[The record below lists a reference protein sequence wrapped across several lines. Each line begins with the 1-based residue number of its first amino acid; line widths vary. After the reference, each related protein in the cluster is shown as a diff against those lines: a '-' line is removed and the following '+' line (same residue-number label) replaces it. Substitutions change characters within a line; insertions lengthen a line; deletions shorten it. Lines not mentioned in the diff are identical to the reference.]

1 MRTNDFTAKQIIL
14 GLVEVVRLEIESK
27 KKTLSIGDEEL
38 VQKIMSKISEANK
51 EFATEKEEL
60 RYWGIVTREVAWY
73 EANTEESEE
82 IINRLKSGDQL
93 FAQKFFYSTNTNG
106 CNISRFRSKILA
118 NIKQTYKI
126 EVSVEEFGDI
136 LYTFL
141 WNEGTWSILD
151 KYSRKSS
158 FFCWL
163 SEVAQHELIRYL
175 EDMKLINV
183 TRERTAGNTR
193 LLGLSI
199 APEMWEYILNDTM
212 PNGLYKDVL
221 FSTLVE
227 RNTEEKM
234 MKSFCLK
241 IEDLHRLQKKAEA
254 DLKDRLIRSDR
265 GYEELVLRDKTPRV
279 IEVSEEF
286 AKDFCVWQEGK
297 SNANPLADVLGVDLN
312 HEDLQKKVVD
322 FLYTIPQKLKW
333 TEEERIVWTLRFIED
348 TAPIEVAERIGRK
361 RSWVDTKYSRL
372 NARFNKAVKDWWS
385 KNAKIVGE
393 SLVQIVIEHQTF
405 IPLLL

>member
-1 MRTNDFTAKQIIL
+1 MRTNDFTAKQTIL

-38 VQKIMSKISEANK
+38 VQKIMSKVSEANK

-212 PNGLYKDVL
+212 PNGLYKDIL

-241 IEDLHRLQKKAEA
+241 KEDLHRLQKKAEA
-254 DLKDRLIRSDR
+254 DLKGRLIRSDR

-385 KNAKIVGE
+385 KNAK
-393 SLVQIVIEHQTF
+393 
-405 IPLLL
+405 

>member
-1 MRTNDFTAKQIIL
+1 MRTNDFTAKQTIL

-241 IEDLHRLQKKAEA
+241 KEDLHRLQKKAEA

-265 GYEELVLRDKTPRV
+265 GYEELVLRDKTSRV

-322 FLYTIPQKLKW
+322 FLYTIPQELKW

-372 NARFNKAVKDWWS
+372 NVRFNKAVKEWWAE
-385 KNAKIVGE
+385 NAK
-393 SLVQIVIEHQTF
+393 
-405 IPLLL
+405 

>member
-1 MRTNDFTAKQIIL
+1 MRTNDFTAKQTIL

-221 FSTLVE
+221 FSTLVK

-241 IEDLHRLQKKAEA
+241 KEDLHRLQKKAEA

-265 GYEELVLRDKTPRV
+265 GYEELVLRDKSPRV

-348 TAPIEVAERIGRK
+348 TAPVEVAERIGRK

-385 KNAKIVGE
+385 KNAK
-393 SLVQIVIEHQTF
+393 
-405 IPLLL
+405 

>member
-1 MRTNDFTAKQIIL
+1 MRTNSFTTKQTIL

-27 KKTLSIGDEEL
+27 NKTLSIGDNEL

-60 RYWGIVTREVAWY
+60 RYWGVVTREVAWY

-82 IINRLKSGDQL
+82 IISRLKSGDRL
-93 FAQKFFYSTNTNG
+93 FAQKFFYSTNANG

-126 EVSVEEFGDI
+126 DVSVEEFGDI

-163 SEVAQHELIRYL
+163 AEVAQHELVRYL

-183 TRERTAGNTR
+183 TRERTVGNTR

-212 PNGLYKDVL
+212 PNGLYKDFL

-227 RNTEEKM
+227 RDTEEKM
-234 MKSFCLK
+234 MKSFCLEK
-241 IEDLHRLQKKAEA
+241 EELHKLQKKAEA
-254 DLKDRLIRSDR
+254 DLKDRLIRSDS
-265 GYEELVLRDKTPRV
+265 GYEDLVLRSKSPRI
-279 IEVSEEF
+279 IEVSDEF

-297 SNANPLADVLGVDLN
+297 SNVSLLADVLGVDLN
-312 HEDLQKKVVD
+312 NEDLQKKVVE

-372 NARFNKAVKDWWS
+372 NARFNKAIKEWWA
-385 KNAKIVGE
+385 KNVNE
-393 SLVQIVIEHQTF
+393 
-405 IPLLL
+405 

>member
-1 MRTNDFTAKQIIL
+1 MRTNDFTAKQTIL

-241 IEDLHRLQKKAEA
+241 KEDLHRLQKKAEA

-265 GYEELVLRDKTPRV
+265 GYEELVLRDKTSRF

-372 NARFNKAVKDWWS
+372 NVRFNKAVKEWWAE
-385 KNAKIVGE
+385 NAK
-393 SLVQIVIEHQTF
+393 
-405 IPLLL
+405 

>member
-1 MRTNDFTAKQIIL
+1 MRTNVFTAKQTIL
-14 GLVEVVRLEIESK
+14 GFVEVVRLEIESK
-27 KKTLSIGDEEL
+27 KKRLSIGDEEL
-38 VQKIMSKISEANK
+38 VEKIMSKVSEANK

-60 RYWGIVTREVAWY
+60 RYWGVVTREVAWY

-82 IINRLKSGDQL
+82 IIKRLKSDDQL
-93 FAQKFFYSTNTNG
+93 FVQKFFYSTNTNG

-126 EVSVEEFGDI
+126 DVSVEEFGDI
-136 LYTFL
+136 LYAFL
-141 WNEGTWSILD
+141 WNEGTWSVLD

-163 SEVAQHELIRYL
+163 AEVAQHELVRVL
-175 EDMKLINV
+175 EDAKLINV
-183 TRERTAGNTR
+183 IPERTVGNTR

-212 PNGLYKDVL
+212 PNGLYKDIL
-221 FSTLVE
+221 LATLVE

-234 MKSFCLK
+234 MKSFGLEK
-241 IEDLHRLQKKAEA
+241 EDLHKLQKKAEA
-254 DLKDRLIRSDR
+254 DFKDRLIRSDSV
-265 GYEELVLRDKTPRV
+265 YEELVLRDKKPRI
-279 IEVSEEF
+279 IEVSDDF

-312 HEDLQKKVVD
+312 NEDLQKKVVE

-333 TEEERIVWTLRFIED
+333 TEEERIVWTLRFIEG
-348 TAPIEVAERIGRK
+348 TAPIDVAERVGRK

-372 NARFNKAVKDWWS
+372 NARFNKAVKEWW
-385 KNAKIVGE
+385 AKYAK
-393 SLVQIVIEHQTF
+393 
-405 IPLLL
+405 

>member
-1 MRTNDFTAKQIIL
+1 MRTNDFTAKQTIL

-38 VQKIMSKISEANK
+38 VQKIMSKVSEANK

-93 FAQKFFYSTNTNG
+93 FAQNFFYSTNTNG

-234 MKSFCLK
+234 MKSFGLK
-241 IEDLHRLQKKAEA
+241 KEDLHRLQKKAEA

-286 AKDFCVWQEGK
+286 TKDFCVWQEGK

-385 KNAKIVGE
+385 KNAK
-393 SLVQIVIEHQTF
+393 
-405 IPLLL
+405 

>member
-1 MRTNDFTAKQIIL
+1 MRTNDFTAKQTIL

-38 VQKIMSKISEANK
+38 VQKIMDKVSEANK

-221 FSTLVE
+221 FSTLVK

-241 IEDLHRLQKKAEA
+241 IEDLHRLQKRAEA

-372 NARFNKAVKDWWS
+372 NARFNKSVKDWWS
-385 KNAKIVGE
+385 KNAK
-393 SLVQIVIEHQTF
+393 
-405 IPLLL
+405 

>member
-51 EFATEKEEL
+51 EFATVKEEL

-385 KNAKIVGE
+385 KNAK
-393 SLVQIVIEHQTF
+393 
-405 IPLLL
+405 

>member
-1 MRTNDFTAKQIIL
+1 MRTNDFTAKQTIL

-27 KKTLSIGDEEL
+27 KKTLTIGDEEL
-38 VQKIMSKISEANK
+38 VQKIMSKVLEANK

-241 IEDLHRLQKKAEA
+241 KEDLHRLQKKAEA
-254 DLKDRLIRSDR
+254 DLKDRLIRSDC
-265 GYEELVLRDKTPRV
+265 GYEELVLRDKTSRV

-372 NARFNKAVKDWWS
+372 NVRFNKAIKEWWAE
-385 KNAKIVGE
+385 NAK
-393 SLVQIVIEHQTF
+393 
-405 IPLLL
+405 

>member
-1 MRTNDFTAKQIIL
+1 MRTNDFTAKQTIL

-38 VQKIMSKISEANK
+38 VQKIMSKVSEANK

-60 RYWGIVTREVAWY
+60 RYWGVVTREVAWY

-212 PNGLYKDVL
+212 PNGLYKDIL

-241 IEDLHRLQKKAEA
+241 KEDLHRLQKKAEA

-372 NARFNKAVKDWWS
+372 NVRFNKAVKEWWAE
-385 KNAKIVGE
+385 NAK
-393 SLVQIVIEHQTF
+393 
-405 IPLLL
+405 

>member
-1 MRTNDFTAKQIIL
+1 MRTNSFTTKQTIL

-27 KKTLSIGDEEL
+27 NKTLSIGDNEL

-82 IINRLKSGDQL
+82 IISRLKSGDRL
-93 FAQKFFYSTNTNG
+93 FAQKFFYSTNANG
-106 CNISRFRSKILA
+106 CNISRFRSKTLA

-126 EVSVEEFGDI
+126 DVSVEEFGDI

-141 WNEGTWSILD
+141 WNEGTWSVLD

-163 SEVAQHELIRYL
+163 AEVAQHELVRYL

-183 TRERTAGNTR
+183 TRERTVGNTR

-212 PNGLYKDVL
+212 PNGLYKDFL

-227 RNTEEKM
+227 RDTEEKM
-234 MKSFCLK
+234 MKSFCLEK
-241 IEDLHRLQKKAEA
+241 EELHKLQKKAEA
-254 DLKDRLIRSDR
+254 DLKDRLIRSDS
-265 GYEELVLRDKTPRV
+265 GYEDLVLRSKSPRI
-279 IEVSEEF
+279 IEVSDEF

-297 SNANPLADVLGVDLN
+297 SNVSLLADVLGVDLN
-312 HEDLQKKVVD
+312 NEDLQKKVVE

-372 NARFNKAVKDWWS
+372 NARFNKAIKEWWA
-385 KNAKIVGE
+385 KNVNE
-393 SLVQIVIEHQTF
+393 
-405 IPLLL
+405 

>member
-193 LLGLSI
+193 LLGISI

-265 GYEELVLRDKTPRV
+265 GYEELVLRDKSPRV

-385 KNAKIVGE
+385 KNAK
-393 SLVQIVIEHQTF
+393 
-405 IPLLL
+405 

>member
-1 MRTNDFTAKQIIL
+1 MRTNDFTAKQTIL

-38 VQKIMSKISEANK
+38 VQKIMSKVSEANK

-93 FAQKFFYSTNTNG
+93 FAQKYFYSTNING

-199 APEMWEYILNDTM
+199 APEMWKYILNDTM

-241 IEDLHRLQKKAEA
+241 KEDLHRLQKKAEA

-385 KNAKIVGE
+385 KNAK
-393 SLVQIVIEHQTF
+393 
-405 IPLLL
+405 

>member
-1 MRTNDFTAKQIIL
+1 MRTNDFTAKQTIL
-14 GLVEVVRLEIESK
+14 SLVEVVRLEIESK

-38 VQKIMSKISEANK
+38 VQKIMSKVSEANK

-241 IEDLHRLQKKAEA
+241 KEDLHRLQKKAEA
-254 DLKDRLIRSDR
+254 DLKDRLIRSDC
-265 GYEELVLRDKTPRV
+265 GYEELVLRDKTSRV

-372 NARFNKAVKDWWS
+372 NVRFNKAIKEWWAE
-385 KNAKIVGE
+385 NAK
-393 SLVQIVIEHQTF
+393 
-405 IPLLL
+405 

>member
-1 MRTNDFTAKQIIL
+1 MCIILWILIDMRTDVFTAKQTIL
-14 GLVEVVRLEIESK
+14 SLVEVVRLEIESK
-27 KKTLSIGDEEL
+27 KKTLSAEDEEL
-38 VQKIMSKISEANK
+38 VRKIMSKITEANK

-60 RYWGIVTREVAWY
+60 RYWGVVAREVAWY

-82 IINRLKSGDQL
+82 IISRLKSGDQL
-93 FAQKFFYSTNTNG
+93 FAQKFFYSTNPNG

-163 SEVAQHELIRYL
+163 AVVAQHELVRYL
-175 EDMKLINV
+175 KDMKLIGV

-193 LLGLSI
+193 LLGLSV
-199 APEMWEYILNDTM
+199 ASEMWEYILNDTM

-221 FSTLVE
+221 ISTLVE

-234 MKSFCLK
+234 MRSFCLK
-241 IEDLHRLQKKAEA
+241 KEDLHKLQKKAEA
-254 DLKDRLIRSDR
+254 DLKDRLIRGGS
-265 GYEELVLRDKTPRV
+265 GYEDLVLRDKTPRV
-279 IEVSEEF
+279 VEVSDEF
-286 AKDFCVWQEGK
+286 AKDFCVWQESK
-297 SNANPLADVLGVDLN
+297 SNANPLADVLGVGLD

-348 TAPIEVAERIGRK
+348 TAPIEVAERVGRK

-372 NARFNKAVKDWWS
+372 NARFNKAVKEWWA
-385 KNAKIVGE
+385 KNAK
-393 SLVQIVIEHQTF
+393 
-405 IPLLL
+405 

>member
-1 MRTNDFTAKQIIL
+1 MRTNDFTAKQTIL

-38 VQKIMSKISEANK
+38 VQKIMSKVSEVNK
-51 EFATEKEEL
+51 KFATEKEEL

-73 EANTEESEE
+73 EANTKESEE

-183 TRERTAGNTR
+183 TRGRTAGNTR

-212 PNGLYKDVL
+212 PNGLYKDIL

-241 IEDLHRLQKKAEA
+241 KEDLHRLQKKAEA

-372 NARFNKAVKDWWS
+372 NVRFNKAVKEWWAEH
-385 KNAKIVGE
+385 AK
-393 SLVQIVIEHQTF
+393 
-405 IPLLL
+405 

>member
-1 MRTNDFTAKQIIL
+1 MRTNDFTAKQTIL

-27 KKTLSIGDEEL
+27 KKTLTIGDEEL
-38 VQKIMSKISEANK
+38 VQKIMSKVSEANK

-163 SEVAQHELIRYL
+163 SEVAQHELIRFL

-265 GYEELVLRDKTPRV
+265 GYEELVLRDKSPRV

-385 KNAKIVGE
+385 KNAK
-393 SLVQIVIEHQTF
+393 
-405 IPLLL
+405 

>member
-1 MRTNDFTAKQIIL
+1 MRTNDFTAKQTIL

-38 VQKIMSKISEANK
+38 VQKIMSKVSEANK

-221 FSTLVE
+221 FSTLVK

-241 IEDLHRLQKKAEA
+241 KEDLHRLQKRAEA

-372 NARFNKAVKDWWS
+372 NARFNKAVKEWWS
-385 KNAKIVGE
+385 KNAK
-393 SLVQIVIEHQTF
+393 
-405 IPLLL
+405 

>member
-1 MRTNDFTAKQIIL
+1 MRTNDFTAKQTIL

-221 FSTLVE
+221 FSTLVK

-241 IEDLHRLQKKAEA
+241 KEDLHRLQKRAEA

-372 NARFNKAVKDWWS
+372 NVRFNKAVKEWWAE
-385 KNAKIVGE
+385 NAK
-393 SLVQIVIEHQTF
+393 
-405 IPLLL
+405 

>member
-1 MRTNDFTAKQIIL
+1 MRTNDFTAKQTIL

-38 VQKIMSKISEANK
+38 VQKIMSKVSEANK

-372 NARFNKAVKDWWS
+372 NARFNKAVKEWWS
-385 KNAKIVGE
+385 KNAR
-393 SLVQIVIEHQTF
+393 
-405 IPLLL
+405 

>member
-241 IEDLHRLQKKAEA
+241 KEDLHRLQKKAEA

-286 AKDFCVWQEGK
+286 TKDFCVWQEGK

-372 NARFNKAVKDWWS
+372 NVRFNKAVKEWWAE
-385 KNAKIVGE
+385 NA
-393 SLVQIVIEHQTF
+393 T
-405 IPLLL
+405 

>member
-38 VQKIMSKISEANK
+38 VQKIMSKVSEANK

-221 FSTLVE
+221 FSTLVK

-241 IEDLHRLQKKAEA
+241 KEDLHRLQKKAEA
-254 DLKDRLIRSDR
+254 DLKNRLIRSDR

-348 TAPIEVAERIGRK
+348 TAPVEVAERIGRK

-385 KNAKIVGE
+385 KNAK
-393 SLVQIVIEHQTF
+393 
-405 IPLLL
+405 

>member
-1 MRTNDFTAKQIIL
+1 MRTNSFTTKQTIL

-27 KKTLSIGDEEL
+27 NKTLSIGDNEL

-60 RYWGIVTREVAWY
+60 RYWSVVTREVAWY

-82 IINRLKSGDQL
+82 IISRLKSGDRL
-93 FAQKFFYSTNTNG
+93 FAQKFFYSTNANG

-126 EVSVEEFGDI
+126 DVSVEEFGDI

-141 WNEGTWSILD
+141 WNEGTWSVLD

-163 SEVAQHELIRYL
+163 AEVAQHELVRYL
-175 EDMKLINV
+175 EEMKLINV
-183 TRERTAGNTR
+183 TRERTVGNTR

-212 PNGLYKDVL
+212 PNGLYKDFL

-227 RNTEEKM
+227 RDTEEKM
-234 MKSFCLK
+234 MKSFCLEK
-241 IEDLHRLQKKAEA
+241 EELHKLQKKAEA
-254 DLKDRLIRSDR
+254 DLKDRLIRSDS
-265 GYEELVLRDKTPRV
+265 GYEDLVLRSKSPRI
-279 IEVSEEF
+279 IEVSDEF

-297 SNANPLADVLGVDLN
+297 SNVSLLADVLGVALN
-312 HEDLQKKVVD
+312 NEDLQKKVVE

-372 NARFNKAVKDWWS
+372 NARFNKAIKEWWA
-385 KNAKIVGE
+385 KNVNE
-393 SLVQIVIEHQTF
+393 
-405 IPLLL
+405 

>member
-1 MRTNDFTAKQIIL
+1 M
-14 GLVEVVRLEIESK
+14 
-27 KKTLSIGDEEL
+27 
-38 VQKIMSKISEANK
+38 
-51 EFATEKEEL
+51 
-60 RYWGIVTREVAWY
+60 TREVAWY

-82 IINRLKSGDQL
+82 IISRLKSGDRL
-93 FAQKFFYSTNTNG
+93 FAQKFFYSTNANG

-126 EVSVEEFGDI
+126 DVSVEEFGDI

-141 WNEGTWSILD
+141 WNEGTWSVLD

-163 SEVAQHELIRYL
+163 AEVAQHELVRYL

-183 TRERTAGNTR
+183 TRERTVGNTR

-212 PNGLYKDVL
+212 PNGLYKDFL

-227 RNTEEKM
+227 RDTEEKM
-234 MKSFCLK
+234 MKSFCLEK
-241 IEDLHRLQKKAEA
+241 EELHKLQKKAEA
-254 DLKDRLIRSDR
+254 DLKDRLIRSDS
-265 GYEELVLRDKTPRV
+265 GYEDLVLRSKSPRI
-279 IEVSEEF
+279 IEVSDEF

-297 SNANPLADVLGVDLN
+297 SNVSLLADVLGVDLN
-312 HEDLQKKVVD
+312 NEDLQKKVVE

-372 NARFNKAVKDWWS
+372 NARFNKAIKEWWA
-385 KNAKIVGE
+385 KNVNE
-393 SLVQIVIEHQTF
+393 
-405 IPLLL
+405 

>member
-221 FSTLVE
+221 FSTLVK

-286 AKDFCVWQEGK
+286 AKDFCIWQEGK

-372 NARFNKAVKDWWS
+372 NVRFNKAVKEWWAE
-385 KNAKIVGE
+385 NAK
-393 SLVQIVIEHQTF
+393 
-405 IPLLL
+405 

>member
-1 MRTNDFTAKQIIL
+1 MRTNDFTAKQTIL
-14 GLVEVVRLEIESK
+14 GLVEVVRLEIESE
-27 KKTLSIGDEEL
+27 KKTLTIGDEEL
-38 VQKIMSKISEANK
+38 VQKIMSKVSEANK

-221 FSTLVE
+221 FSTLVK

-241 IEDLHRLQKKAEA
+241 KEDLHRLQKRAEA

-372 NARFNKAVKDWWS
+372 NVRFNKAVKEWWAE
-385 KNAKIVGE
+385 NAK
-393 SLVQIVIEHQTF
+393 
-405 IPLLL
+405 

>member
-1 MRTNDFTAKQIIL
+1 MRTNDFTAKQTIL

-38 VQKIMSKISEANK
+38 VQKIMSKVSEANK
-51 EFATEKEEL
+51 EFTTEKEEL

-241 IEDLHRLQKKAEA
+241 KEDLHRLQKKAEA

-385 KNAKIVGE
+385 KNAK
-393 SLVQIVIEHQTF
+393 
-405 IPLLL
+405 